1 MKRIISARVMNT
13 KQGVKARV
21 CVSGGRI
28 EIFINDQGRPEV
40 AVYSHKN
47 SEIAYRMHTWDT
59 PGNHEGSMQIT
70 PLRRIRK
77 EKENV

>member
-40 AVYSHKN
+40 FVYPHKN
-47 SEIAYRMHTWDT
+47 HRVIHEEHTFATDR
-59 PGNHEGSMQIT
+59 ECSGSMQIT
-70 PLRRIRK
+70 RIPTIRK
-77 EKENV
+77 ERENV